1 MKTTSWLIVCLSR
14 KLRTVYLKLS
24 NHLLKARQTLFDQ
37 QLKRWS
43 GKSWWAILTQMS
55 GLLWHHV
62 SPRSQESR
70 HPTLHMMMMQWG
82 YSFSW
87 TKWFLLY
94 YVYSHVFTWF
104 QDVFSLI
111 VGAFQHLDDIENPF
125 FGRRA
130 SILDTVAKVRSCV
143 VMLDLECDDLINDM
157 FHHFL
162 RTVS

>member
-1 MKTTSWLIVCLSR
+1 MIPVVLCV
-14 KLRTVYLKLS
+14 
-24 NHLLKARQTLFDQ
+24 
-37 QLKRWS
+37 
-43 GKSWWAILTQMS
+43 LTC
-55 GLLWHHV
+55 
-62 SPRSQESR
+62 
-70 HPTLHMMMMQWG
+70 
-82 YSFSW
+82 
-87 TKWFLLY
+87 
-94 YVYSHVFTWF
+94 VFTWF

-143 VMLDLECDDLINDM
+143 VMLDLECDDLMNDM